1 MITNIEICVIGRKS
15 KQFEEQL
22 TQIKKIKGVKVL
34 KRRNK
39 PFYDIKGSV
48 NDSDFAAMGEPLS
61 ALVSDC
67 EAVLEIGNSELRQ
80 NVLRMIER
88 G

>member
-22 TQIKKIKGVKVL
+22 TAIKKIQGVRVL

-48 NDSDFAAMGEPLS
+48 DDNSFAAMGEPLS

-67 EAVLEIGNSELRQ
+67 EAVLEISNSELRQ
-80 NVLRMIER
+80 SVLRMIER